1 MINLLVVNGMIL
13 HNFQFKLG
21 HVIAISTYPVLKEAL
36 S

>member
-21 HVIAISTYPVLKEAL
+21 YVVTISTYPVLNETL
-36 S
+36 P